1 MSGKKRTTGL
11 EARMRAY
18 EAVSKTTLVRRTP
31 VIIRIDG
38 RAFHTFT
45 SGFQKPF
52 DRVLMQAMQDTMKK
66 LAENIEGCKFGYT
79 QSDEITLILK
89 DYETIKTGAWF
100 DYEVEKMV
108 SISASMATLY
118 FNRAFAKRV
127 DEYAQQVGDDEK
139 AKRQLSVY
147 KFAMGV
153 GAMFDSRAFSV
164 PKDDVCNNLIFR
176 QRDATRNSI
185 EMVGQAYFSQSELN
199 GVNTDKI
206 QDMLFTQKG
215 VNWNDF
221 PTDCKRGSC
230 TYRVHMESTVPN
242 PRNPEEMVTVSRNPW
257 ILDTEPPI
265 FTRDRDFIEK
275 YL

>member
-1 MSGKKRTTGL
+1 MSGKRRTTGL

-52 DRVLMQAMQDTMKK
+52 DRVLMQAMQDTMKS

-79 QSDEITLILK
+79 QSDEITLVLT

-176 QRDATRNSI
+176 QQDATRNSI
-185 EMVGQAYFSQSELN
+185 EMVGQAYFSQLELN
-199 GVNTDKI
+199 GVNTDRI
-206 QDMLFTQKG
+206 QDMLFTKKG
-215 VNWNDF
+215 INWNDF

-230 TYRVHMESTVPN
+230 TYRVHMEKSVPN
-242 PRNPEEMVTVSRNPW
+242 PRNPAEMVTVSRNPW

-265 FTRDRDFIEK
+265 FARDRNFIEK

>member
-1 MSGKKRTTGL
+1 MSGKNRTTGL

-52 DRVLMQAMQDTMKK
+52 DRVLMQAMQDTMKS

-79 QSDEITLILK
+79 QSDEITLVLT

-164 PKDDVCNNLIFR
+164 PKDDVCNNIIFR
-176 QRDATRNSI
+176 QQDATRNSI

-230 TYRVHMESTVPN
+230 TYRVHMEKSVPN
-242 PRNPEEMVTVSRNPW
+242 PRNPAEMVTVSRNPW

-265 FTRDRDFIEK
+265 FARDRNFIEK